1 MPAPRG
7 CLRENEIVTSG
18 FRGNSWKCYKYCID
32 PRRVVVVGGGGVA
45 RNAKP
50 AVGLHSALTPLRSTV
65 ESGRKSNQYIC
76 TQLSSIS
83 ISELRPGQVGRQM

>member
-1 MPAPRG
+1 M
-7 CLRENEIVTSG
+7 
-18 FRGNSWKCYKYCID
+18 
-32 PRRVVVVGGGGVA
+32 VGGGGA

-50 AVGLHSALTPLRSTV
+50 AVGLHSALNPLRSTV
-65 ESGRKSNQYIC
+65 ESGRKSAPQYIC